1 MWFSIVYGSRKSYCI
16 FRLSSA
22 AIKPNPSYFSSVLYS
37 WSFNSTIWPCSLLLN
52 FSRKP
57 GRRSPSCAKMTPAN
71 PTMKGLEL

>member
-1 MWFSIVYGSRKSYCI
+1 MDLGKVTVFSGSPQQQ
-16 FRLSSA
+16 SSPTA
-22 AIKPNPSYFSSVLYS
+22 QPFLLLCTYS

-71 PTMKGLEL
+71 PTMKGLEF

>member
-1 MWFSIVYGSRKSYCI
+1 MDLGKVTVFSGSPQQQ
-16 FRLSSA
+16 SS
-22 AIKPNPSYFSSVLYS
+22 PTLPTSLYLHCS

>member
-1 MWFSIVYGSRKSYCI
+1 MDLGKVTVFSGSPQQQ
-16 FRLSSA
+16 SS
-22 AIKPNPSYFSSVLYS
+22 PTLPTSLCTYS

>member
-1 MWFSIVYGSRKSYCI
+1 MDLGKVTVFSGSPQQQ
-16 FRLSSA
+16 SS
-22 AIKPNPSYFSSVLYS
+22 PTLPTSLYLHYN

-71 PTMKGLEL
+71 PTMKGLEF

>member
-52 FSRKP
+52 F
-57 GRRSPSCAKMTPAN
+57 
-71 PTMKGLEL
+71 